1 MRPRPCTHP
10 FIASPLRFTLPP
22 TPQDTT
28 ERAGKL
34 QEANTAYSAR
44 QRSLE
49 AQLRDESAQVAR

>member
-1 MRPRPCTHP
+1 MRPCLCTHP
-10 FIASPLRFTLPP
+10 TIANPLRFTLPP
-22 TPQDTT
+22 TAQDTT

-49 AQLRDESAQVAR
+49 AQLRDESAQMAR